1 MYRVVSN
8 WLNVLLFLFFL
19 FFLAG
24 DPNEQSFQLYK
35 AQIYYDQL
43 QMSGNVGLQNN
54 YSQQAVSGPE
64 MMNNYQGKGF
74 RREEAMFNPTGS
86 SGRVLM
92 HIFQYVYYS

>member
-1 MYRVVSN
+1 MY
-8 WLNVLLFLFFL
+8 FFFFFL
-19 FFLAG
+19 YFFLAG

-35 AQIYYDQL
+35 TQIYYSDQ
-43 QMSGNVGLQNN
+43 QQRSGNVEPQNN
-54 YSQQAVSGPE
+54 YSQKEGRGPE

-92 HIFQYVYYS
+92 HIF